1 MLLHEPVSADPIHL
15 VETMMA
21 KCLCYSSL
29 HHRRKQEVKIQVDET
44 SLHYYLHVM
53 KLSSLVELLCYFLLL
68 FLFVVLFTITYPFG
82 ASVSEPPP
90 PPPPPPFTC

>member
-1 MLLHEPVSADPIHL
+1 MCGIHIELAVESRADPIHL

-53 KLSSLVELLCYFLLL
+53 KLSSLVELLCNFLLL
-68 FLFVVLFTITYPFG
+68 FLFVVLLQLLTLLG
-82 ASVSEPPP
+82 QA
-90 PPPPPPFTC
+90 